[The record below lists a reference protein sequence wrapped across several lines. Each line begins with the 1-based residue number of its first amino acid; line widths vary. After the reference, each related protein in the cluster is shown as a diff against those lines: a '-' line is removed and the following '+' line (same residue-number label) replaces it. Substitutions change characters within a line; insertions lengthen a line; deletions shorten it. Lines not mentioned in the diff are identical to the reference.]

1 VFVNDGVKDMT
12 LTIVDSHESDFMRG
26 KISLYSPIGKEL
38 MGRKVGENVEV
49 TTVNGKVGYT
59 VVSVN

>member
-1 VFVNDGVKDMT
+1 
-12 LTIVDSHESDFMRG
+12 
-26 KISLYSPIGKEL
+26 L

>member
-1 VFVNDGVKDMT
+1 VNDGVKDMT